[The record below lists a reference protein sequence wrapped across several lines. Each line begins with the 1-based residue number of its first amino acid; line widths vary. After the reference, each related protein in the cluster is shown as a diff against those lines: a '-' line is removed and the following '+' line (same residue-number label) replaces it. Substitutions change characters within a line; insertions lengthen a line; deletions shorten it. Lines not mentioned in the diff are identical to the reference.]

1 MKNDLTRAEWLALA
15 GFLHSLNP
23 LLVED
28 LSPMISSEKNR
39 QTALLAESAK
49 TKFINIAKSLNPVPI
64 DGPEGHY
71 INGYYV
77 SNVPDDER
85 WAGDLD

>member
-23 LLVED
+23 LLIAD

-39 QTALLAESAK
+39 QTALLAESGK
-49 TKFINIAKSLNPVPI
+49 TKFIKVAK
-64 DGPEGHY
+64 EMQ
-71 INGYYV
+71 
-77 SNVPDDER
+77 
-85 WAGDLD
+85 